1 MPQKP
6 IHLSELEA
14 AQTAIDAECFTEA
27 IALLEPLCAQ
37 NHAIAKSMLGV
48 LYQVG
53 AGVSANG
60 ALAISLLTSAA
71 EQGIGLAAHNL
82 GTIYITGLPG
92 VAPDSNLAK
101 HYYRLARDLGCQL
114 APNAF
119 YD

>member
-6 IHLSELEA
+6 LHLSELEV
-14 AQTAIDAECFTEA
+14 AQTAFNAERYAEA
-27 IALLEPLCAQ
+27 AALLEPLCAQ
-37 NHAIAKSMLGV
+37 NNAAAQSMLGS

-53 AGVSANG
+53 AGVSVNG
-60 ALAISLLTSAA
+60 ARAVSLLTSAA

-92 VAPDSNLAK
+92 VTPDIELAK

-114 APNAF
+114 MPSAV
-119 YD
+119 YE